1 MIELKNKTSKIVI
14 CGLFAAMISLSA
26 FIQIPIPNLD
36 YFTLQFLFV
45 LLAGM
50 LLGSKLGGI
59 SVLVYVITG
68 LMGFPVFAAG
78 GGLTYILR
86 PSFGYLIGFI
96 LCAFVT
102 GFVCEK
108 IKSKKISKYLIAAFC
123 GFLVTYA
130 IGLTYKYFILNFYM
144 GTKMPLVALLL
155 SCFLLDI
162 PGDIVLCIVASLV
175 GSKLSKYVKREN
187 VNYA

>member
-1 MIELKNKTSKIVI
+1 MIELKNKTCQIVI
-14 CGLFAAMISLSA
+14 CGLLASMIAISA

-50 LLGSKLGGI
+50 LLGPKLGGV
-59 SVLVYVITG
+59 SVIVYVITG
-68 LMGFPVFAAG
+68 LMGFPIFAAG
-78 GGLTYILR
+78 GGITYILR

-102 GFVCEK
+102 GLVCEK

-123 GFLVTYA
+123 GFLVTYT
-130 IGLTYKYFILNFYM
+130 IGLTYKYLILNFYM
-144 GTKMPLVALLL
+144 GTKIPFVAILL
-155 SCFLLDI
+155 SCFPLDI
-162 PGDIVLCIVASLV
+162 PGDIVLCITASFV
-175 GSKLSKYVKREN
+175 GAKLIKYVKKEN